1 MLYAWVGI
9 ILRWGTHLHARNI
22 LFMFIVSLSG
32 EVWVHKTSLIP
43 PVSSQETELTCIH
56 VCVKGVDFASFYD
69 FDI

>member
-43 PVSSQETELTCIH
+43 PVSSQETERTC
-56 VCVKGVDFASFYD
+56 VC
-69 FDI
+69 